1 MAHRL
6 LAGADTRRL
15 QGRDCG
21 AVSARLRGA
30 FALRGG
36 AAEREEA
43 RQFVGDSTALF
54 LSGPSLRYV
63 GPVRRPNNAWP
74 EGRAGPPYP
83 REQSVL
89 DEAVSARGPAGL
101 TRALTLQEVLQILSK
116 KSSGAAPA

>member
-63 GPVRRPNNAWP
+63 GPIRRPNNAWP
-74 EGRAGPPYP
+74 EGR
-83 REQSVL
+83 SWTSL
-89 DEAVSARGPAGL
+89 PA
-101 TRALTLQEVLQILSK
+101 
-116 KSSGAAPA
+116 